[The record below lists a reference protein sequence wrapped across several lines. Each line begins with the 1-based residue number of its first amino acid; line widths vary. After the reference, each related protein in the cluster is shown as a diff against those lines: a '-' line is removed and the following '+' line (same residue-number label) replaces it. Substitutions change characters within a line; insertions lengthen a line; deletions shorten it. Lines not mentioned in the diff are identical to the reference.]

1 MSDVRHVDG
10 NAVAGLLVEIFGQEM
25 TASRGQCGGC
35 GRIDVLANV
44 MVYRDAPGDVLRCP
58 ACGDVGLRIA
68 TLPDRH
74 VVVLSGTWSIAV
86 PRA

>member
-58 ACGDVGLRIA
+58 VCDSVLMVIVEVRTGYRVSFEWLRWVE
-68 TLPDRH
+68 TQ
-74 VVVLSGTWSIAV
+74 S
-86 PRA
+86 

>member
-44 MVYRDAPGDVLRCP
+44 VVYRDAPGDVLRCP
-58 ACGDVGLRIA
+58 VCDSVLMVIVEVRTGYRVSFEWLRWVE
-68 TLPDRH
+68 TQ
-74 VVVLSGTWSIAV
+74 S
-86 PRA
+86 

>member
-35 GRIDVLANV
+35 DRIDVLANV

-58 ACGDVGLRIA
+58 VCDSVLMVIVEVRTGYRVSFEWLRWVE
-68 TLPDRH
+68 TQ
-74 VVVLSGTWSIAV
+74 S
-86 PRA
+86 